1 MSCEDFI
8 TLCLMPFL
16 SFSSSWKAHLYM
28 PPTPPPNPQPRPP
41 QGLYVTSGILKA
53 NVSFK
58 NLWLW
63 NQVIHRYTWDLVLL
77 KHALL
82 LHSIWIFFFFFSL
95 WEKHK
100 SPNCWYPPD
109 GLALCGSLWFQISQH
124 ANWFFDTMPLS
135 LFQPPP
141 LSFSIL
147 HTFVALWIY
156 SPVII
161 NRF

>member
-1 MSCEDFI
+1 MSCEDFV

-28 PPTPPPNPQPRPP
+28 LSTPLPSNPAHPK
-41 QGLYVTSGILKA
+41 GSTSRVEYWRLVWVSKTCNFEIKWFIATLGIWCYS
-53 NVSFK
+53 NMCCCSTPFG
-58 NLWLW
+58 
-63 NQVIHRYTWDLVLL
+63 
-77 KHALL
+77 
-82 LHSIWIFFFFFSL
+82 FFFLFFR
-95 WEKHK
+95 EKHK
-100 SPNCWYPPD
+100 SPNCWYQPD
-109 GLALCGSLWFQISQH
+109 GLVLCGSLWSQISQH

-141 LSFSIL
+141 LSVSIL